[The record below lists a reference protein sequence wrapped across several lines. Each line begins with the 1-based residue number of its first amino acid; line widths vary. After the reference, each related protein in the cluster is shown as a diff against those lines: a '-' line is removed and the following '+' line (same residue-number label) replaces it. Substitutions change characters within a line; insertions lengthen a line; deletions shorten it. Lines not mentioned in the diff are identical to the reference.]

1 MYGWSWHKNRDICKS
16 QGGDLVSIETEEEW
30 NFISDEIQRRN
41 KKKSYKHKWSI
52 GLTKKAGNWTWVSGR
67 PLTIFKWGQREPNG
81 EHNAALM
88 YKRSSNDKQSVFV
101 SDNIR
106 ISGEAYIC
114 EYSDGKFF
122 CFVFFVFCNFF
133 FLRLFVCLLGF

>member
-1 MYGWSWHKNRDICKS
+1 MYGWSWHRNRDICKS

-41 KKKSYKHKWSI
+41 KKKSYKHRWSI

-67 PLTIFKWGQREPNG
+67 PLTIFKWGQGKPSG
-81 EHNAALM
+81 EYNTALM
-88 YKRSSNDKQSVFV
+88 YKRSSNDVFL

-106 ISGEAYIC
+106 ISREAYIC
-114 EYSDGKFF
+114 EYSNGKFF
-122 CFVFFVFCNFF
+122 CFVFCNFF
-133 FLRLFVCLLGF
+133 FLRLFVCSLGF

>member
-1 MYGWSWHKNRDICKS
+1 MNRDICQS
-16 QGGDLVSIETEEEW
+16 QGGDLVSIETKEEW
-30 NFISDEIQRRN
+30 NFIIDEIQRRN
-41 KKKSYKHKWSI
+41 KKKSYKYRWSI

-67 PLTIFKWGQREPNG
+67 PLTIFNWGKGEPSG

-88 YKRSSNDKQSVFV
+88 YNRSSNDEQGVFV
-101 SDNIR
+101 SDNCR

-114 EYSDGKFF
+114 EYSNGKF
-122 CFVFFVFCNFF
+122 FFVFCNFF